1 MRSSS
6 RAGLSLSTSA
16 VQDELFLAERSHAF
30 FYLFIPVS
38 VIPPPIPASPRK
50 QTNPKAQSV
59 PC

>member
-6 RAGLSLSTSA
+6 RARLSLSTSA
-16 VQDELFLAERSHAF
+16 EQDKLLLAECSHAF
-30 FYLFIPVS
+30 FNIFIPVS
-38 VIPPPIPASPRK
+38 VTPRQSLPPPQK